1 MMKDMRKELVFP
13 VLALAILIAILVA
26 GGVFT
31 GTVRFSGRSG
41 VTLSLNEEGK
51 PWGPL
56 PDGPQTYQV
65 VSSEDAWPKFSEATI
80 NPLKVYPGD
89 TQRMRVV
96 VQDRVEV
103 TEVLAE
109 IETDNG
115 VNEVPLR
122 LVNEAAVTEE
132 DILKQRYI
140 VQDGKLIMLGELER
154 TKLALSGFLKRAEAA
169 DVRKFVFEGEWVVK
183 DTHVKTYHT
192 TFRAKNA
199 SGEENSITMAWSD
212 PCSGIADG
220 TNSTLAGN
228 CAIGTNVT
236 DGIDG
241 GSLNLGGYTVTLAGS
256 GSTFVW
262 NSGQNLTINGSI
274 VINSGAQLRQTNL
287 WIQDQDGDG
296 WSDGSTWLYGA
307 TCSGCTRRYLS
318 AGLGTGDCYY
328 ALPTST
334 TYAHLA
340 NPGQVGYITVPR
352 GDGSFDYNCNLTEE
366 NEFVQD
372 WQCQCDQGVDYC
384 GGCVLGT
391 EVSFQVPSQ
400 PDPSSC
406 GLAIQYVPDPQ
417 QYCQTG
423 GPSGQCVSIYS
434 NYTLGCR

>member
-1 MMKDMRKELVFP
+1 MMHKDLALP
-13 VLALAILIAILVA
+13 ILALAILIAILVA

-31 GTVRFSGRSG
+31 DTVRFSGRSG
-41 VTLSLNEEGK
+41 ATLVLNEKGK

-122 LVNEAAVTEE
+122 FVDEAAVTEE

-154 TKLALSGFLKRAEAA
+154 TKLALAGVVRHAEAA
-169 DVRKFVFEGEWVVK
+169 DIRKFVFEGEWVVK
-183 DTHVKTYHT
+183 DTHVRTYHT
-192 TFRAKNA
+192 TFRAKNV
-199 SGEENSITMAWSD
+199 SGEENSVTMAWSD

-228 CAIGTNVT
+228 CTIGTNVT

-241 GSLNLGGYTVTLAGS
+241 GSLNLGGYTVTLAGT

-274 VINSGAQLRQTNL
+274 VINTGAQLLQTNL

-296 WSDGSTWLYGA
+296 WSDGATWLYGA

-318 AGLGTGDCYY
+318 AGLGAGDCHFS
-328 ALPTST
+328 LPTST
-334 TYAHLA
+334 TRAHLV
-340 NPGQVGYITVPR
+340 NPGQTFFFTVSSTYSLP
-352 GDGSFDYNCNLTEE
+352 FDYDCNGAEDKD
-366 NEFVQD
+366 NETIQD
-372 WQCQCDQGVDYC
+372 WNCSCQQGVDYC
-384 GGCVLGT
+384 AGCYPGT
-391 EVSFQVPSQ
+391 ESSGAITTG
-400 PDPSSC
+400 SC
-406 GLAIQYVPDPQ
+406 GTVQQYIADPQ

-423 GPSGQCVSIYS
+423 GPSGQCAAFPSD
-434 NYTLGCR
+434 YTTGCR